1 MNERTLMT
9 VVLLVAVVLLL
20 SSTFAYR
27 AFAQTEIRIDSAASC
42 TTACHTDFFKKK
54 HIHPGASKGTTCVK
68 CHKPVEPG
76 KHAFKPTPANKS
88 EQCYACHDEDEF
100 KSAAVHK
107 PVQAGSCTKCHDPHQ
122 SDQAKLLRKPA
133 PQLCFGCHDEDEF
146 KGAAVHKPVQ
156 AGSCTKCHDPHKS
169 DQPRL
174 LRKPAPQLCFGCHDE
189 DEFKGKVVH
198 GPAAEGKCLDCH
210 RPHAAENK
218 RLLASKAPE
227 LCFTCHAAQLKDAEG
242 RTLPATKSLFDNK
255 EATLH
260 PPFAKGQCSFC
271 HRPHASESGRLLTKA
286 YPADFYAGFNK
297 DAYGLCFSCH
307 DSEAFEMP
315 RTLTETQF
323 RNGNL
328 NLHHRHVNR
337 DKGRSCGACHDP
349 HGSTQPRLIHPS
361 FQFGSRIL
369 PLKFEKTET
378 GGNCAAACH
387 IPIKYDR
394 CEPEA
399 ITMRTSARSGADASL
414 QELQQACDKKK

>member
-1 MNERTLMT
+1 MNDRTLMT

-122 SDQAKLLRKPA
+122 SDQAKLLRKP
-133 PQLCFGCHDEDEF
+133 
-146 KGAAVHKPVQ
+146 
-156 AGSCTKCHDPHKS
+156 T
-169 DQPRL
+169 
-174 LRKPAPQLCFGCHDE
+174 PQLCFGCHDE

-255 EATLH
+255 DATLH

-271 HRPHASESGRLLTKA
+271 HRPHATESGRLLTKA

-307 DSEAFEMP
+307 DSEAFETP